1 MASSIVEFWR
11 QCSGAIH
18 PTDADVLATAPSLF
32 NLDFPPP
39 AYVGDIE
46 NAKVIL
52 LNGNGG
58 YKPAV
63 TPREFPDLTAV
74 EKAINRLH
82 HPTPI
87 EKNDVCSYYAD
98 ANYTRWLQSGEL
110 AMVNAI
116 AYRAPEITERMTQIS
131 KKLPSTLLHIHWLR
145 TEVMTAARA
154 GKRLIIAHRNRLW
167 ALKRQADLPGVHFTS
182 NPQSP
187 HLANRTLGIIE
198 QYLSKP

>member
-1 MASSIVEFWR
+1 
-11 QCSGAIH
+11 
-18 PTDADVLATAPSLF
+18 LF

-46 NAKVIL
+46 NARVIL

-63 TPREFPDLTAV
+63 TPLEFPDKIAV
-74 EKAINRLH
+74 ERAVSRLH
-82 HPTPI
+82 HPVPI
-87 EKNDVCSYYAD
+87 ESTDVCSYYAD
-98 ANYTRWLQSGEL
+98 ANYAHWLQSGEL

-116 AYRAPEITERMTQIS
+116 AYRAPEITGNIAQIS
-131 KKLPSTLLHIHWLR
+131 KRLPSTLLHIHWLR
-145 TEVMTAARA
+145 TEAMTAAQV

-167 ALKRQADLPGVHFTS
+167 ALKRDSELPGVHFTS

-187 HLANRTLGIIE
+187 HLANRTLEIIE
-198 QYLSKP
+198 RFLSKP